1 VINVLFALPYSA
13 VDYLFKCKRAK
24 EILQILVDEKHVTIT
39 SLAKSVGLSVKAV
52 WSFMRQLE
60 QAGFLIREHGLL
72 KVSERV
78 GNGYVVVNLRDV
90 EVGKLFRCR
99 FTPLLLYLLISRRGM
114 SLRWISQLAH
124 MPYRTA
130 KRALMQLRE
139 AGIVS
144 GMNVRTELLR
154 EVDDPLVLVPR
165 NGHRSAI
172 RHFLSVLGEEY
183 PNFTEPVVVF
193 GDASWGRNTISIDV
207 LAMSKLA
214 FPPEKHVVFLRRLSS
229 AASSAT
235 YQFGYIFNITYTT
248 EDAWLAQKLG
258 FVSNPHP
265 LIEASF
271 DGICVNGEIP
281 QEENYFELTMHALH
295 LSEERIRELLGEER
309 IAEKNGKYVY
319 TKKAIELYR
328 QKKAKLFE
336 ERRTIDDRPI
346 LFIGVKPPE

>member
-1 VINVLFALPYSA
+1 VLFTLPYSA
-13 VDYLFKCKRAK
+13 VDHLFRCKHARD
-24 EILQILVDEKHVTIT
+24 ILHALADERYVTVT

-60 QAGFLIREHGLL
+60 QAGCLIREHGLL

-90 EVGKLFRCR
+90 ETGKLFRCR
-99 FTPLLLYLLISRRGM
+99 STPLLLYLLIARKGM
-114 SLRWISQLAH
+114 PLRWISQLAH
-124 MPYRTA
+124 VPYRTV
-130 KRALMQLRE
+130 KRALVQLRE

-144 GMNVRTELLR
+144 GMDVRLELLR
-154 EVDDPLVLVPR
+154 EVDDPLALVPR
-165 NGHRSAI
+165 SGHRSAI
-172 RHFLSVLGEEY
+172 RHLLSVLSEEY
-183 PNFTEPVVVF
+183 PDFIEPIVVF
-193 GDASWGRNTISIDV
+193 GDASWGRNTVSIDV

-235 YQFGYIFNITYTT
+235 YQFGYIFNMAYTT

-271 DGICVNGEIP
+271 DGICVSGEIP
-281 QEENYFELTMHALH
+281 QDEDYFELMAQALH
-295 LSEERIRELLGEER
+295 FSEERIRELIDEGHIVER
-309 IAEKNGKYVY
+309 NGKYVC
-319 TKKAIELYR
+319 TEKAIGLYR
-328 QKKAKLFE
+328 EKRAKLFE
-336 ERRTIDDRPI
+336 ERKDINGRPI
-346 LFIGVKPPE
+346 LFIGVKPP